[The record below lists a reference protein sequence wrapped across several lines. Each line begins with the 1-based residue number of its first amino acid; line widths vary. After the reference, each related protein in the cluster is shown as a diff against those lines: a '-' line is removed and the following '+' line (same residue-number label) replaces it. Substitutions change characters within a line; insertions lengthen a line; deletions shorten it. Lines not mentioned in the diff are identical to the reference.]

1 MAALQER
8 FRENMRGKSDAE
20 LAEMALGSP
29 AVHFAS
35 CVTIHN
41 KDNEVT
47 RPVPN
52 ILQLRMSEVY
62 ELCMALGVPCRMIV
76 CKPRQVGCSTFA
88 SHICYHHG
96 MRWRSAGITIS
107 DKSANSQ
114 KLMMKV
120 RDYGVVDRFP
130 WGIRQLKD
138 TSMGLS
144 WTNGTRWEVDSAEN
158 WKAGIGDT
166 RQVFH
171 SSETAKWPKTGVKN
185 DKRVMAAVL
194 PSISKGRSV
203 VIAESTPEGANGW
216 FYETWQEAVDVDEF
230 LERRASGVDSG
241 IVWIKVFAAWFEFVE
256 HQRKEKVKEHERVEM
271 ERSITE
277 REVALRERGIS
288 WEQLAWRR
296 DMIRTECGGSEDIF
310 DEYYPE
316 DDVRCLKHDTL
327 VPTARGMLPISLVQ
341 VGDKLSNGTVVA
353 VSKTGYRPVHEV
365 ETSRG
370 FRLECTYDH
379 RLKLAGG
386 GGFVRAV
393 DSVGSVVELA
403 APIFSE
409 EDYVHEWVGPAGV
422 QCRLPIT
429 EDWARFIGYYEGDGS
444 FYKNQLSLVVGSK
457 DEDMKP
463 LLLDLWLRLF
473 GTIPQE
479 RKFKHARCHELRAA
493 SSDYAAL
500 FDALGLT
507 DTSGEWRKRKVGVP
521 EFIWRCPK
529 PVVREFLRGLF
540 EADGHVRSRGTA
552 VQFFSKHKRFCQDVL
567 LLLLG
572 FGVHG
577 KLRPVTAKLK
587 GKEYPGWQIVIY
599 KGYVGRYF
607 EKIGFLSA
615 RKQAEGNGRFH
626 VKNNG
631 RKSEVLGM
639 EDEVVR
645 YSEQAE
651 EREVWDLTMSN
662 KPEFCANGIMVHNC
676 FAVSGRPAFD
686 VEALMAMEKRARGI
700 SASTGHLVMQES
712 GSVSWSPRSDGGG
725 DIQVWEEPREGCRY
739 LVACDPATGEDQT
752 TGKNPDRTSIGVWRQ
767 GYFDPVTGID
777 HRTRLVARVRSPFF
791 GAGDEVAGHIMRLSR
806 WYGGAIVV
814 IEVNMGIHV
823 VDRCKEAG
831 IPLYMRK
838 VPSARIG
845 SEVMQYG
852 YKLRDPEQRRQ
863 AVDALRVAIREQ
875 ALDIACMDW
884 IHEAKMFV
892 VAKNGREEARG
903 GEHDDDI
910 LMSAMAWYSMTSATE
925 YRRTVRKRKL
935 PSDYHSW
942 KRIGSASRGW

>member
-1 MAALQER
+1 MQER

-316 DDVRCLKHDTL
+316 DDVRC
-327 VPTARGMLPISLVQ
+327 
-341 VGDKLSNGTVVA
+341 
-353 VSKTGYRPVHEV
+353 
-365 ETSRG
+365 
-370 FRLECTYDH
+370 
-379 RLKLAGG
+379 
-386 GGFVRAV
+386 
-393 DSVGSVVELA
+393 
-403 APIFSE
+403 
-409 EDYVHEWVGPAGV
+409 
-422 QCRLPIT
+422 
-429 EDWARFIGYYEGDGS
+429 
-444 FYKNQLSLVVGSK
+444 
-457 DEDMKP
+457 
-463 LLLDLWLRLF
+463 
-473 GTIPQE
+473 
-479 RKFKHARCHELRAA
+479 
-493 SSDYAAL
+493 
-500 FDALGLT
+500 
-507 DTSGEWRKRKVGVP
+507 
-521 EFIWRCPK
+521 
-529 PVVREFLRGLF
+529 
-540 EADGHVRSRGTA
+540 
-552 VQFFSKHKRFCQDVL
+552 
-567 LLLLG
+567 
-572 FGVHG
+572 
-577 KLRPVTAKLK
+577 
-587 GKEYPGWQIVIY
+587 
-599 KGYVGRYF
+599 
-607 EKIGFLSA
+607 
-615 RKQAEGNGRFH
+615 
-626 VKNNG
+626 
-631 RKSEVLGM
+631 
-639 EDEVVR
+639 
-645 YSEQAE
+645 
-651 EREVWDLTMSN
+651 
-662 KPEFCANGIMVHNC
+662 

-686 VEALMAMEKRARGI
+686 VEALMAMERWAKGI
-700 SASTGHLVMQES
+700 AASTGHLVLQES

-875 ALDIACMDW
+875 ALDIGCMDW

-935 PSDYHSW
+935 PPDYHSW

>member
-1 MAALQER
+1 MATLLER
-8 FRENMRGKSDAE
+8 FRENMRGKSDVE

-88 SHICYHHG
+88 SHIVYHHG
-96 MRWRSAGITIS
+96 MRWRTAGITIS
-107 DKSANSQ
+107 DKSGNSQ

-120 RDYGVVDRFP
+120 RDYGVVDQFP

-138 TSMGLS
+138 TSQGLS
-144 WTNGTRWEVDSAEN
+144 WTNGTRWEIDSAEN

-166 RQVFH
+166 RQAFH

-216 FYETWQEAVDVDEF
+216 FYETWQEAVDIDEF
-230 LERRASGVDSG
+230 LKRRESGLDSG

-271 ERSITE
+271 ERSLTE

-316 DDVRCLKHDTL
+316 DDVRC
-327 VPTARGMLPISLVQ
+327 
-341 VGDKLSNGTVVA
+341 
-353 VSKTGYRPVHEV
+353 
-365 ETSRG
+365 
-370 FRLECTYDH
+370 
-379 RLKLAGG
+379 
-386 GGFVRAV
+386 
-393 DSVGSVVELA
+393 
-403 APIFSE
+403 
-409 EDYVHEWVGPAGV
+409 
-422 QCRLPIT
+422 
-429 EDWARFIGYYEGDGS
+429 
-444 FYKNQLSLVVGSK
+444 
-457 DEDMKP
+457 
-463 LLLDLWLRLF
+463 
-473 GTIPQE
+473 
-479 RKFKHARCHELRAA
+479 
-493 SSDYAAL
+493 
-500 FDALGLT
+500 
-507 DTSGEWRKRKVGVP
+507 
-521 EFIWRCPK
+521 
-529 PVVREFLRGLF
+529 
-540 EADGHVRSRGTA
+540 
-552 VQFFSKHKRFCQDVL
+552 
-567 LLLLG
+567 
-572 FGVHG
+572 
-577 KLRPVTAKLK
+577 
-587 GKEYPGWQIVIY
+587 
-599 KGYVGRYF
+599 
-607 EKIGFLSA
+607 
-615 RKQAEGNGRFH
+615 
-626 VKNNG
+626 
-631 RKSEVLGM
+631 
-639 EDEVVR
+639 
-645 YSEQAE
+645 
-651 EREVWDLTMSN
+651 
-662 KPEFCANGIMVHNC
+662 

-686 VEALMAMEKRARGI
+686 VEALMAMEKRAKGI
-700 SASTGHLVMQES
+700 AAVTGHLVMQES
-712 GSVSWSPRSDGGG
+712 GDVSWSPRSDGGG
-725 DIQVWEEPREGCRY
+725 DVKVWEEPREGCRY

-767 GYFDPVTGID
+767 AYFDPSTGIE

-791 GAGDEVAGHIMRLSR
+791 GAGDEVAGHILRLSR

-831 IPLYMRK
+831 IPLYMRR

-875 ALDIACMDW
+875 ALDIACPDW

-910 LMSAMAWYSMTSATE
+910 LMSAMAWFSMTSATE
-925 YRRTVRKRKL
+925 YRRAVRKRRL
-935 PSDYHSW
+935 PSDWHSW
-942 KRIGSASRGW
+942 KRVGSVGRGW